1 MIRTY
6 GREVPS
12 GGTSGKVVTRACNVA
27 ALRRVQLHGLP
38 PQRDGGG
45 ASAPPEG
52 ASRDPRG
59 GGLLPEPVCGGPC
72 PRLPPPR
79 LVGEP
84 DRSRDPAAPLP
95 PGSVVGRPAHRRAR

>member
-72 PRLPPPR
+72 RRWPHPR
-79 LVGEP
+79 LVCEAA
-84 DRSRDPAAPLP
+84 RSRGRSAPLH
-95 PGSVVGRPAHRRAR
+95 PGSFVVAATHPRA

>member
-52 ASRDPRG
+52 ASRHARG
-59 GGLLPEPVCGGPC
+59 GGVLPEPVCGGPC
-72 PRLPPPR
+72 RRLPHRR
-79 LVGEP
+79 LCGEP
-84 DRSRDPAAPLP
+84 DPSRDAAPPLP
-95 PGSVVGRPAHRRAR
+95 LRSVAA

>member
-12 GGTSGKVVTRACNVA
+12 GGTGGTVFTGACNVA

-72 PRLPPPR
+72 RRWPHRR

-84 DRSRDPAAPLP
+84 DRSRDRAAPLHR
-95 PGSVVGRPAHRRAR
+95 GSV

>member
-59 GGLLPEPVCGGPC
+59 GGLFPPPLFGGPC
-72 PRLPPPR
+72 RRWPHPRVVWLPGSSGGPP
-79 LVGEP
+79 
-84 DRSRDPAAPLP
+84 SPLP
-95 PGSVVGRPAHRRAR
+95 RPSALV

>member
-38 PQRDGGG
+38 PPRDGGG

-59 GGLLPEPVCGGPC
+59 GGLLPEPVFGGPC
-72 PRLPPPR
+72 RRWPHPR
-79 LVGEP
+79 LVCEP
-84 DRSRDPAAPLP
+84 DRSRDGASPPP
-95 PGSVVGRPAHRRAR
+95 PGSLFWRPA